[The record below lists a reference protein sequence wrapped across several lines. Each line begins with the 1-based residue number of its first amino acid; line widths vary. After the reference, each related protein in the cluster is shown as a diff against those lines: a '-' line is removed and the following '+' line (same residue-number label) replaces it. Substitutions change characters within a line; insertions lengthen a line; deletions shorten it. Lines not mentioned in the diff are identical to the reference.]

1 MILASDWAGSVSA
14 VTAII
19 GIPLAAAGVYFA
31 WKSWRVN
38 SDGQG
43 GDGGSARV
51 SGGPG
56 SGLGGDA
63 GDGGSQG
70 GSRGGKG
77 GDAVV
82 EGANIPWA
90 IAKAGKGGKGGKA

>member
-1 MILASDWAGSVSA
+1 MNLASDWAGSVSA
-14 VTAII
+14 IAAII
-19 GIPLAAAGVYFA
+19 GVPFAAAGVYFA
-31 WKSWRVN
+31 WKARRAS

-43 GDGGSARV
+43 GNGGSARV

-56 SGLGGDA
+56 LGLGGDA

-82 EGANIPWA
+82 EGADIPWA
-90 IAKAGKGGKGGKA
+90 VAKAGKGGKGGSA